1 MSGDDRS
8 DSPADGVI
16 DLVRFFRALRP
27 EARREFEALAA
38 KDREFG
44 EDVAAERAA
53 ADASA
58 AADAARARADK
69 PTGKGGT

>member
-16 DLVRFFRALRP
+16 DLVRFFRALSP
-27 EARREFEALAA
+27 AARREYEALAA

-44 EDVAAERAA
+44 EDVEAERRARLAAEGA
-53 ADASA
+53 
-58 AADAARARADK
+58 
-69 PTGKGGT
+69 T

>member
-27 EARREFEALAA
+27 EARREYEALAA
-38 KDREFG
+38 LDREFG
-44 EDVAAERAA
+44 EDVARERRVLAER
-53 ADASA
+53 
-58 AADAARARADK
+58 R
-69 PTGKGGT
+69 GGTEGGGAEGAK